1 LIAGFSLALRIE
13 IERFIE
19 HGQGREI
26 MLYGIE
32 DLHLVVDPEFGN
44 RSYAQ
49 IIFNRHAQGLG

>member
-1 LIAGFSLALRIE
+1 
-13 IERFIE
+13 
-19 HGQGREI
+19 

-49 IIFNRHAQGLG
+49 IIFNAMHKAWGEGVESSTLMGRIDSWWLANT